1 MRVDKVSEVEASA
14 AAETPGQIQAEIT
27 RAGIEG
33 STEPV
38 HPADPYRDQ
47 AAREFQQ
54 HTVEAAEAVKEQ
66 S

>member
-1 MRVDKVSEVEASA
+1 MSEKELSVPEASA

-27 RAGIEG
+27 RAGIEC

-38 HPADPYRDQ
+38 EPLDPYRDQ